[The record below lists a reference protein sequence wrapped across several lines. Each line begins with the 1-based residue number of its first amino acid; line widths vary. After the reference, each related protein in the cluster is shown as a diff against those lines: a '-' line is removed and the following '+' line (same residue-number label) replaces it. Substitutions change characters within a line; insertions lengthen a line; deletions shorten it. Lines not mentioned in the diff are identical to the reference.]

1 MNKFKIEIYDP
12 KAKVWEDYSRYAVL
26 PLKWANLLD
35 EQLDEANVTLKKV
48 PQEYFLPLRK
58 VRVTLINSPDALF
71 GGDEEIKSRA
81 ENNATITFNDRTKKI
96 SETLTINFVIAND
109 NSIENPVGSGKFDHE
124 IYLIEL
130 TKILEGFIGDS
141 ITFTNPLGNNYG
153 G

>member
-12 KAKVWEDYSRYAVL
+12 KNKIWVDYSRYAVL
-26 PLKWANLLD
+26 PIKWANLLD

-71 GGDEEIKSRA
+71 GCDEEIKARA
-81 ENNATITFNDRTKKI
+81 ENNATIEHDPSTKKV
-96 SETLTINFVIAND
+96 SETLTINFVIASD
-109 NSIENPVGSGKFDHE
+109 KSIENPVGSGKYDHE
-124 IYLIEL
+124 IYMIEL

-141 ITFTNPLGNNYG
+141 IAFTNPLDRKSVV
-153 G
+153 

>member
-1 MNKFKIEIYDP
+1 MNKFKIEIYNP
-12 KAKVWEDYSRYAVL
+12 KNKEWEDYSRYAVL

-71 GGDEEIKSRA
+71 GSDEEIKARA
-81 ENNATITFNDRTKKI
+81 ENNATIEHNSSTKKV
-96 SETLTINFVIAND
+96 SETLTINFVIASD
-109 NSIENPVGSGKFDHE
+109 NSIESPVGSGKYDHE

-141 ITFTNPLGNNYG
+141 IAFTNPLGNNF
-153 G
+153 